1 MPCTGCNEKSYDM
14 KFIGWKDGRLI
25 PTAPSGYKQE
35 QVVHQKLHLA
45 DLAYWELTSDIPK
58 LDIPKVKDG
67 AYIEEVFTPE
77 QVPEVDKELK
87 HIDTLKEMVEADNSL
102 DRNDDLNK
110 LTVKELKERLA
121 DLGIEVKEYWKK
133 GDLRARLEMA
143 SDS

>member
-110 LTVKELKERLA
+110 LTVKELKEIDNRLRDEFPDHIQKGSGRA
-121 DLGIEVKEYWKK
+121 VNIE
-133 GDLRARLEMA
+133 GDE
-143 SDS
+143 